1 MMMMFTLDLTEGAM
15 LQDGSNQILHPDVV
29 SRRLEAMVNS
39 GAIILIDPWG
49 RRYDVTIP
57 LDGYVEQAGEP
68 HFNKDP
74 DLMVSVKAITQRQRE
89 RGTFSVVSQYK
100 FSELKNFTFAQLRT
114 L

>member
-1 MMMMFTLDLTEGAM
+1 MVMTFTLDLTEGAM
-15 LQDGSNQILHPDVV
+15 LQDGSSQILHPDVV

-39 GAIILIDPWG
+39 GAVPLIDPWG
-49 RRYDVTIP
+49 RLYDVTIP

-74 DLMVSVKAITQRQRE
+74 DLMVSIKAITQRQRE
-89 RGTFSVVSQYK
+89 RGTFSVLSQYK
-100 FSELKNFTFAQLRT
+100 FSELKNYRFSQLRT